1 MASSRTEDAVGEDVA
16 AIGVL
21 RELDLVDGHE
31 VRAFGDGHGFDG
43 AGVIARAGRLDAFFA
58 GDEGAGLG
66 AFLLHHPV
74 IDLAREQAQ
83 RQADH
88 PRIVRKHALNG
99 EMGLAGIRRAE
110 NGPDTLVVAGG
121 QSGRSRNVGRSG
133 DNDKT
138 RKSALSFRR
147 EGIGISL
154 G

>member
-1 MASSRTEDAVGEDVA
+1 
-16 AIGVL
+16 
-21 RELDLVDGHE
+21 
-31 VRAFGDGHGFDG
+31 
-43 AGVIARAGRLDAFFA
+43 
-58 GDEGAGLG
+58 
-66 AFLLHHPV
+66 
-74 IDLAREQAQ
+74 
-83 RQADH
+83 
-88 PRIVRKHALNG
+88 VRKHALNG

-147 EGIGISL
+147 EGIGFSL

>member
-1 MASSRTEDAVGEDVA
+1 MA
-16 AIGVL
+16 AIRVL

-31 VRAFGDGHGFDG
+31 VSAFGDGHGFDG
-43 AGVIARAGRLDAFFA
+43 AGIPTGAGRLDALFA
-58 GDEGAGLG
+58 RDEGAGFFALH
-66 AFLLHHPV
+66 LHHPV
-74 IDLAREQAQ
+74 VNLARKQAQ

-88 PRIVRKHALNG
+88 PGIVRKHALNG

-147 EGIGISL
+147 KGIGFSL